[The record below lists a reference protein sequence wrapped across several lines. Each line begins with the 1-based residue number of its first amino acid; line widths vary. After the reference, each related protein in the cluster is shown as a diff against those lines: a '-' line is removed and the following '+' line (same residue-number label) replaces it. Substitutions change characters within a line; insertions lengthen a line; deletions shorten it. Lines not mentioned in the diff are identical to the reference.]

1 MTHTPQH
8 HTHDAHTAHARTWIE
23 LASCSW
29 DFGDK
34 SVDVPQLRRNQVL
47 THTYNASGSFNVTL
61 KVGLDGDVG
70 NMQRIFDSVV
80 KIASGTL
87 VGSCRTPLRRLMRA
101 VCCVSVV
108 THKT

>member
-1 MTHTPQH
+1 
-8 HTHDAHTAHARTWIE
+8 
-23 LASCSW
+23 LASRSW

-47 THTYNASGSFNVTL
+47 THTYNVSGSFNVTL

-70 NMQRIFDSVV
+70 TMQQIFSPVV

-87 VGSCRTPLRRLMRA
+87 FGSRRTPLRRLTR
-101 VCCVSVV
+101 VSCVPCDAQ
-108 THKT
+108 T

>member
-1 MTHTPQH
+1 M
-8 HTHDAHTAHARTWIE
+8 
-23 LASCSW
+23 ASRSW
-29 DFGDK
+29 DFGDN

-70 NMQRIFDSVV
+70 TMQETFSSVI

-87 VGSCRTPLRRLMRA
+87 ASALAVHTFSDLLTRVVSCR
-101 VCCVSVV
+101 VCRVV
-108 THKT
+108 CRGA